1 MVAND
6 HDDANP
12 TATPTVPTAGVL
24 AATIPTVDCDSP
36 PISVRER
43 VAAIEANLAAAAHR
57 ATTGATANDATTA
70 LRSHPDH
77 GVKSRTGDSAEDDN
91 FNTTVLDLT
100 SIIEKV
106 GEVTVITAT
115 M

>member
-70 LRSHPDH
+70 LRLPADPVVASMVVDAGDRPPH
-77 GVKSRTGDSAEDDN
+77 GA
-91 FNTTVLDLT
+91 
-100 SIIEKV
+100 
-106 GEVTVITAT
+106 
-115 M
+115 